1 MSAHTYGLELFHSA
15 ARQSREQRFLEIVDH
30 PDSWMPP
37 GIPETRFHFK
47 RSVEVWPRREHFAPV
62 CVQLR
67 THRQRRLKA
76 LFYNIL
82 AKVGSNQRG
91 CVVSRLTIPYSLQPM
106 DFRLEK

>member
-47 RSVEVWPRREHFAPV
+47 RSVEVWPRREHFAPI
-62 CVQLR
+62 CVQPR

-76 LFYNIL
+76 FFYNIS

-91 CVVSRLTIPYSLQPM
+91 SHKVSLVFQS
-106 DFRLEK
+106 